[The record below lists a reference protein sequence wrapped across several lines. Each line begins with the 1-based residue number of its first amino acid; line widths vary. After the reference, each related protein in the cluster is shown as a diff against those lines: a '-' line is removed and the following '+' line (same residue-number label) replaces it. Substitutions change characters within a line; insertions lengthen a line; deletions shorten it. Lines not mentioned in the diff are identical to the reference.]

1 MREVEI
7 PAGRCRLFAVVSGEG
22 PAVVF
27 LHGQL
32 GTHQVVG
39 PLVSPLADSFQIITP
54 DVRGRGRSSCPH
66 PEEHSWDRYA
76 DDVVAILDALDL
88 EQATIGGVSLG
99 AGIALKTALQ
109 HRERVRAL
117 VLYSSVYAG
126 GDSGWSREQ
135 KAIQSQVL
143 EAAEAVMNRAP
154 QSPKIASSPKWKR
167 HDPMSLAAA
176 LIGLDYA
183 QPFAAVEDL
192 SSVSVL
198 TMIIP
203 GTDSLH
209 PRQVSEMY
217 FKTIQNAIWSELE
230 AQDFPT
236 SLRSFLDRS

>member
-7 PAGRCRLFAVVSGEG
+7 PAGRCRLFAAVSGEG
-22 PAVVF
+22 PALVF

-39 PLVSPLADSFQIITP
+39 PLVSPLADSFQIVTP

-99 AGIALKTALQ
+99 AGIALKTVLR
-109 HRERVRAL
+109 HHKRVSAL

-126 GDSGWSREQ
+126 EDPGWAKEQ
-135 KAIQSQVL
+135 MAIQSQVL
-143 EAAEAVMNRAP
+143 EVAETVMSGAP
-154 QSPKIASSPKWKR
+154 QSTKIVSSAKWRR
-167 HDPMSLAAA
+167 HDPKSLAAA
-176 LIGLDYA
+176 LIGLGYS
-183 QPFAAVEDL
+183 QPFGAVEHL
-192 SSVSVL
+192 SSISVP

-203 GTDSLH
+203 GTDPLH

-230 AQDFPT
+230 TQDFPT